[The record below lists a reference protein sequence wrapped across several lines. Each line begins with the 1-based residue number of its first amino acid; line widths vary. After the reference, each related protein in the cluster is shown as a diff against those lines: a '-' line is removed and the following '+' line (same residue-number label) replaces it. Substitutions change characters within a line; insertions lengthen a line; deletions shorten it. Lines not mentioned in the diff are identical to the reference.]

1 MFLISEEGESSVYR
15 NQKTVDD
22 LNDASAHVDFVVSIG
37 VSCTGS
43 MIHKNWVLSA
53 AHCFTHLPGFT
64 DNDHGDQVLDVDSDS
79 SLQDRVGIRKGKKN
93 DLSRLICCQIIFL
106 IDVSFSTVPR
116 RSESVESVETRD
128 WRKTAQ
134 IIINGKF
141 EGEALSWKGHDI
153 ALLKL
158 YGQQIGDWPPV
169 KILCLPQPGDP
180 IQGENKFIFFI

>member
-93 DLSRLICCQIIFL
+93 DLSRLICCQI
-106 IDVSFSTVPR
+106 
-116 RSESVESVETRD
+116 
-128 WRKTAQ
+128 
-134 IIINGKF
+134 
-141 EGEALSWKGHDI
+141 
-153 ALLKL
+153 
-158 YGQQIGDWPPV
+158 
-169 KILCLPQPGDP
+169 
-180 IQGENKFIFFI
+180 FFY